1 MNTQKLAQDLMD
13 DEGIRTFAYDDAT
26 GKTLQAGQ
34 TLKGNLTIG
43 IGRNLSAVGLRQD
56 EISYLLQNDIAE
68 VLIQL
73 EQALPWWGQLD
84 DVRQRV
90 LANMAFNMGVA
101 GLLEFKTTLKLV
113 SQRRYVEAA
122 KAMLASRWAGQ
133 VPARAE
139 KLAERMRLGRD

>member
-13 DEGIRTFAYDDAT
+13 DEDIRVFAYDDET
-26 GKTLQAGQ
+26 GKALQPGQ

-43 IGRNLSAVGLRQD
+43 IGRNLTANGLRQD

-68 VLIQL
+68 VLIGL
-73 EQALPWWGQLD
+73 EQALPWWPQLD

-101 GLLEFKTTLKLV
+101 GLLEFKTTLRLV
-113 SQRRYVEAA
+113 RDRQYAEAA
-122 KAMLASRWAGQ
+122 RQMLASKWAKQ
-133 VPARAE
+133 VPSRAA
-139 KLAERMRLGRD
+139 KLAERMRLGKD